1 MPTFNDTTGE
11 TWVVSVTLGT
21 LEDIR
26 ERFSVNILDNP
37 GEMPS
42 GIRDMVN
49 LVWVCCEDQ
58 ANRLGVT
65 PRDFG
70 RRLDGDAIEK
80 AIECFMESYTDF
92 FCRLQP
98 ARGEAIREIWKQ
110 GKALEERTL
119 QDVKKAFLKS
129 TIASPAL

>member
-70 RRLDGDAIEK
+70 RRLDGDAIET
-80 AIECFMESYTDF
+80 AIEAFMESYTDF

-119 QDVKKAFLKS
+119 QDVKKAFSKS

>member
-1 MPTFNDTTGE
+1 
-11 TWVVSVTLGT
+11 
-21 LEDIR
+21 
-26 ERFSVNILDNP
+26 
-37 GEMPS
+37 MPS

-49 LVWVCCEDQ
+49 LVWVCVEDQ

-65 PRDFG
+65 PREFG
-70 RRLDGDAIEK
+70 RRLDGNSIEK
-80 AIECFMESYTDF
+80 AIEAFMESYTDF
-92 FCRLQP
+92 FCHLQP

-119 QDVKKAFLKS
+119 QDVKKAFSKS

>member
-70 RRLDGDAIEK
+70 RRLDGDAIET
-80 AIECFMESYTDF
+80 AIEAFMESYTDF

-110 GKALEERTL
+110 GKALEQRTL
-119 QDVKKAFLKS
+119 QDVRKAFLKS
-129 TIASPAL
+129 SIASPAL

>member
-80 AIECFMESYTDF
+80 AIESFMESYTDF

>member
-1 MPTFNDTTGE
+1 MPTFNDTADVA
-11 TWVVSVTLGT
+11 WSVTITLGT

-26 ERFSVNILDNP
+26 ERFSINILDNP
-37 GEMPS
+37 SEMPS

-49 LVWVCCEDQ
+49 LVWVCVEDQ

-65 PRDFG
+65 PREFG
-70 RRLDGDAIEK
+70 RRLDGNSIEK
-80 AIECFMESYTDF
+80 AIEAFMESYTDF
-92 FCRLQP
+92 FCHLQP

-119 QDVKKAFLKS
+119 QDVKKAFSKS